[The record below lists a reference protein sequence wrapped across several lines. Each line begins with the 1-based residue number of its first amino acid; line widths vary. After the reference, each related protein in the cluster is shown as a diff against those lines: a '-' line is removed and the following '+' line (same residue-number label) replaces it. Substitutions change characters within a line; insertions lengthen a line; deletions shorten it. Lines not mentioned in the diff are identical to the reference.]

1 MFKSKNAVL
10 VGTCLATAIS
20 AAVANAAVAP
30 HTSQLIVQF
39 GDSRISQ
46 QSVSRNQAVPGLT
59 LPDGRPL
66 KFLRTFNDN
75 AMVVQL
81 PEDVSL
87 EEAQRIAARLA
98 EQPGVAAAEPDRRFY
113 PALVPNDPEYPAS
126 VLDPVGDPGQWHLF
140 ENTAGIRMPAAWD
153 RETGSPGVTVAII
166 DSGIISHRDLDNGRV
181 LAGYD
186 FFSDSAR
193 DNDGTPGRDGDP
205 TDPGDATVDGEC
217 GAGEIGEASSWH
229 GLAVT
234 GVIAATANNSIDIA
248 GIDFDARLLPIRVLG
263 KCGGSLSDLADA
275 VRWAAGLAIA
285 GVPNNPTPADVINL
299 SLSGAGLCTAA
310 EQSAIDAAVAAG
322 SVIVVAAGNDAVN
335 VANVSPANC
344 NNVVAVGAIARDGR
358 IAAYTNVGLAVD
370 LTAPGGDDPDP
381 PDPLNPP
388 NGVRTLSNTG
398 VTTPDADSLVVIQ
411 GTSFTTAQVSAVS
424 ALIRAV
430 DGSLSPGLISTIL
443 KSTARTFP
451 DPSCDSSVCGTGIL
465 DANAALAAAQDTA
478 ILVANLA
485 PTAHAGGPYSGAEG
499 VAISFDG
506 SGSSDPE
513 SGPLSY
519 SWDFGDDRFATG
531 VKPAHVYAT
540 AGTYTV
546 TLVVND
552 GIEDAAPATATVSV
566 GTSSDARVD
575 IDAGGGGGGCTLTA
589 RSGTVDPL
597 WLLMVLTA
605 GLYPVL
611 RYLRRLSSRSC

>member
-1 MFKSKNAVL
+1 VAV
-10 VGTCLATAIS
+10 
-20 AAVANAAVAP
+20 
-30 HTSQLIVQF
+30 
-39 GDSRISQ
+39 
-46 QSVSRNQAVPGLT
+46 
-59 LPDGRPL
+59 
-66 KFLRTFNDN
+66 
-75 AMVVQL
+75 
-81 PEDVSL
+81 
-87 EEAQRIAARLA
+87 
-98 EQPGVAAAEPDRRFY
+98 
-113 PALVPNDPEYPAS
+113 
-126 VLDPVGDPGQWHLF
+126 
-140 ENTAGIRMPAAWD
+140 
-153 RETGSPGVTVAII
+153 I
-166 DSGIISHRDLDNGRV
+166 DSGIISHRDLDNGRL

-186 FFSDSAR
+186 FFSDNAR

-234 GVIAATANNSIDIA
+234 GVIAATANNSID
-248 GIDFDARLLPIRVLG
+248 FNARLLPIRVLG

-275 VRWAAGLAIA
+275 VRWAAGLAVA

-344 NNVVAVGAIARDGR
+344 SNVVAVGAIARDGR

-370 LTAPGGDDPDP
+370 LAAPGGDDPDP

-388 NGVRTLSNTG
+388 NGVLTLSNTG
-398 VTTPDADSLVVIQ
+398 ATTSNADALAIIQ
-411 GTSFTTAQVSAVS
+411 GTSFTAAQVSAVS
-424 ALIRAV
+424 ALIRAI
-430 DGSLSPGLISTIL
+430 DGSLSPGLIRTIL

-451 DPSCDSSVCGTGIL
+451 DPSCDTSVCGTGVL
-465 DANAALAAAQDTA
+465 DANAALAAAQDPA
-478 ILVANLA
+478 LLMANLA
-485 PTAHAGGPYSGAEG
+485 PTALVGGPYSGVEG

-506 SGSSDPE
+506 SGSFDPE
-513 SGPLSY
+513 SGSLDY

-552 GIEDAAPATATVSV
+552 GIEDASPSTTTVSV
-566 GTSSDARVD
+566 SASGDARVD
-575 IDAGGGGGGCTLTA
+575 IGSGGGGGCTLTA
-589 RSGTVDPL
+589 RSGAVDPF
-597 WLLMVLTA
+597 WLLVLLTA
-605 GLYPVL
+605 GLYRVV
-611 RYLRRLSSRSC
+611 RHRRRVGVRAC